1 MWYRILD
8 VSIGKIRVSVVS
20 VLIVCSAGLKMIVN
34 VIIGIYIIR
43 SIFHLFFLLN
53 MKNRIIDEM
62 MKNW

>member
-62 MKNW
+62 IW